1 MGPPP
6 GRGNYRPTMSE
17 REQYRRQRQQEQ
29 AAEKAQQVRQKK
41 SVREGDVF
49 KVVGTLQ
56 DSVSG
61 EAIPY
66 VNLAVLSAED
76 STMVKGG
83 ITDINGY
90 FELTNIPQG
99 NMLLRVSA
107 IGYKNI
113 LFPFTVNNNTALGT
127 IKLAPGATTLKEVKD
142 GAVVCADKDGK
153 TFEACTGA
161 MADNPPD

>member
-6 GRGNYRPTMSE
+6 GSGNYRPTMSE

-83 ITDINGY
+83 ITDIIDDGVTGLIARKRDPADLAEKIGALLEDASLRRQMGAAAREKY
-90 FELTNIPQG
+90 DGLFTLEKFERRFTDCLHA
-99 NMLLRVSA
+99 LL
-107 IGYKNI
+107 
-113 LFPFTVNNNTALGT
+113 
-127 IKLAPGATTLKEVKD
+127 E
-142 GAVVCADKDGK
+142 
-153 TFEACTGA
+153 
-161 MADNPPD
+161 

>member
-6 GRGNYRPTMSE
+6 EGSRNSSTMSE
-17 REQYRRQRQQEQ
+17 RERYRRQRQQME

-66 VNLAVLSAED
+66 VKLAVLSAEE
-76 STMVKGG
+76 T
-83 ITDINGY
+83 
-90 FELTNIPQG
+90 
-99 NMLLRVSA
+99 
-107 IGYKNI
+107 
-113 LFPFTVNNNTALGT
+113 
-127 IKLAPGATTLKEVKD
+127 
-142 GAVVCADKDGK
+142 
-153 TFEACTGA
+153 
-161 MADNPPD
+161 